1 MGPLNDENNLQVEE
15 KNKQKTEMYG
25 KYLKM
30 NKIIKL
36 KTIRY
41 KLTATGN
48 IIIHSILNFEPM
60 RPFLQFTAT

>member
-1 MGPLNDENNLQVEE
+1 MGPLNDENNLQVDE